1 MADANTAWAV
11 MEWFQVLGIGAVAG
25 VIGQCIRVVVGLKK
39 VNDTA
44 SATASSVGDLIQPGR
59 LVVSLVIGAIAGALA
74 STMIL
79 TNLSKVTPQEFFALA
94 AAGYAG
100 ADFIEGFMN
109 RVVPTG
115 ASAVLAQQ
123 DGAVG

>member
-1 MADANTAWAV
+1 MTDANTAWTV
-11 MEWFQVLGIGAVAG
+11 MDWFQVLGIGAVAG
-25 VIGQCIRVVVGLKK
+25 IIGQCVRVIVGMKK

-44 SATASSVGDLIQPGR
+44 SATASSVADLIEPGR
-59 LVVSLVIGAIAGALA
+59 LIVSLIIGAIAGALA
-74 STMIL
+74 STMVL
-79 TNLSKVTPQEFFALA
+79 ANLSKVTPQEFFALA

-109 RVVPTG
+109 RVVPTRG
-115 ASAVLAQQ
+115 AAVIAQQ